1 MATGSDLEAT
11 RRSRIIPP
19 LPTDI
24 LKPTL
29 AERSPL
35 SSSSAFKPAQ
45 DLVSAKVTPD
55 RPLVIVDVDEVLALF
70 VEGFERFVG
79 HHGYEMRFDKFALF
93 QNVYRKGDDNHIDML
108 VGKTLFDDFFRDGSD
123 HMDPAPGAA
132 EALAH
137 LSNRADVVILTNA
150 PEHGRD
156 ERARWLKR
164 HGMDYPLVINS
175 GLKGPAAAHLAA
187 RTNRPS
193 VFIDDMIP
201 NLDSV
206 ATDAPKIGR
215 FQMVADQRLRHMA
228 PSKPHA
234 HERIDDWVHLQTAL
248 ENALL

>member
-11 RRSRIIPP
+11 RRSPISPF
-19 LPTDI
+19 LPTNI

-29 AERSPL
+29 AQRSPL
-35 SSSSAFKPAQ
+35 SSSSPFTPAL
-45 DLVSAKVTPD
+45 DLVSAKVDPN

-79 HHGYEMRFDKFALF
+79 HHGYEMRLNKFALF
-93 QNVYRKGDDNHIDML
+93 QNIYRKGEDNHIDML
-108 VGKTLFDDFFRDGSD
+108 VGKVLFDDFFREGSD

-132 EALAH
+132 EALAA
-137 LSNRADVVILTNA
+137 LSNQADVVILTNA
-150 PEHGRD
+150 PEHGRF

-187 RTNRPS
+187 RTNRPAA
-193 VFIDDMIP
+193 FIDDMIP

-206 ATDAPKIGR
+206 AADAPKVER

-234 HERIDDWVHLQTAL
+234 HERIDDWKPLQTAL
-248 ENALL
+248 EIALF